1 MGIEKSNTD
10 VPSNSANSREKKK
23 KKSGYHERI
32 EEQQFLKHRC
42 IYGYKLLQNQYSSY

>member
-23 KKSGYHERI
+23 KKVGTMNE
-32 EEQQFLKHRC
+32 
-42 IYGYKLLQNQYSSY
+42 